1 VATSMT
7 NGKRLMCAAAAFLAL
22 AFAAC
27 GGNSDNSPSASGPA
41 PSKAQ
46 PSQSKSSE
54 SEEEDTSTKTVGG
67 QKLNF
72 KESANVSQKSSI
84 EVEADNFYFSP
95 TILKGK
101 PGQSVTLELKNE
113 GSVTHNFTLASQ
125 NINQDLAVGQSADV
139 KVTFPQSGTV
149 LFHCAFHE
157 TSGMIGALQA
167 TS

>member
-1 VATSMT
+1 
-7 NGKRLMCAAAAFLAL
+7 MCAGAAFLAL
-22 AFAAC
+22 TFAAC

-41 PSKAQ
+41 PTKAQ
-46 PSQSKSSE
+46 PSPSKSGGSA
-54 SEEEDTSTKTVGG
+54 EETSTKTVAG

-72 KESANVSQKSSI
+72 KKSANVGQKSSVEI
-84 EVEADNFYFSP
+84 EADNFYFSP

-113 GSVTHNFTLASQ
+113 GSVTHNFTLASEH
-125 NINQDLAVGQSADV
+125 INQDLAVGQSAEV

-149 LFHCAFHE
+149 LFHCAFHQ

-167 TS
+167 TA